1 MEFKNADR
9 KEASRLTTEKQTDK
23 EWTYFLTFG
32 FKSDVY
38 GNGTKRRMVDRNTN
52 HIITEYTVPDQPA
65 RSPAAIL
72 DKKGGPGIRTPGPF
86 FPGILLLSI

>member
-32 FKSDVY
+32 FKVTYMVMAIRDVW
-38 GNGTKRRMVDRNTN
+38 
-52 HIITEYTVPDQPA
+52 
-65 RSPAAIL
+65 
-72 DKKGGPGIRTPGPF
+72 
-86 FPGILLLSI
+86 